1 MKTYLKRMMI
11 TACKRRLAEGM
22 SWDEIYDLYPKLT
35 NDEFEEIKTA
45 VEEEDG
51 K

>member
-22 SWDEIYDLYPKLT
+22 TGDEIHTLYPKLT
-35 NDEFEEIKTA
+35 DDELAEIKSTI
-45 VEEEDG
+45 EDEAQ
-51 K
+51 